1 MHSMKS
7 SLIPLLFVLHLPG
20 PLLPAVRAQGIF
32 DYERAPINYHKQPA
46 ANAITRLQEKIDAG
60 SVKLEFRGPRGYL
73 DSFLKHLDIPVSTQA
88 LVFSKSSV
96 QLRLISPSHPR
107 ALYFKEN
114 LYVGWVQGGG
124 VLEIIAADPML
135 GSVFY
140 TLKQREVK
148 RPRLVRDK
156 GQCLQCHGASR
167 TKDVPGPMVRSL
179 YTGSDGQPIFN
190 FGFFVSDHDSP
201 FFERWGG
208 YYVTGTHGAMRHM
221 GNMLAEREGGLREV
235 DYKAGAN
242 VTDLGKLV
250 NTRPYPSRHSD
261 IVALMVLEHQSQMQ
275 NLITRA
281 RYQEIRGD
289 YYDKALD
296 PGQGFRSEL
305 TRRLVRRAGEALL
318 RYMLF
323 ADEFQLTS
331 PVKGTSGFAEEFSG
345 KGPHDKRGRSLYE
358 LDLDKR
364 LFKYPLSYMIY
375 TQGFRQLPAMT
386 AAYVSRRLGAVLTA
400 KEVGD
405 EFPKL
410 GLESRKAILEILRDT
425 LPEFT
430 RTWQ

>member
-1 MHSMKS
+1 MS
-7 SLIPLLFVLHLPG
+7 
-20 PLLPAVRAQGIF
+20 
-32 DYERAPINYHKQPA
+32 
-46 ANAITRLQEKIDAG
+46 
-60 SVKLEFRGPRGYL
+60 
-73 DSFLKHLDIPVSTQA
+73 
-88 LVFSKSSV
+88 
-96 QLRLISPSHPR
+96 
-107 ALYFKEN
+107 
-114 LYVGWVQGGG
+114 
-124 VLEIIAADPML
+124 
-135 GSVFY
+135 
-140 TLKQREVK
+140 
-148 RPRLVRDK
+148 
-156 GQCLQCHGASR
+156 
-167 TKDVPGPMVRSL
+167 
-179 YTGSDGQPIFN
+179 
-190 FGFFVSDHDSP
+190 
-201 FFERWGG
+201 
-208 YYVTGTHGAMRHM
+208 VTGTHGAMLHM
-221 GNMLAEREGGLREV
+221 GNMLAEREGGLRDV

-281 RYQEIRGD
+281 RYQEIRGE

-296 PGQGFRSEL
+296 PEQGFRSEL
-305 TRRLVRRAGEALL
+305 TRRLVRRAGEELV

-323 ADEFQLTS
+323 SDEFQLAS
-331 PVKGTSGFAEEFSG
+331 PVKGTSGFSEEFSG